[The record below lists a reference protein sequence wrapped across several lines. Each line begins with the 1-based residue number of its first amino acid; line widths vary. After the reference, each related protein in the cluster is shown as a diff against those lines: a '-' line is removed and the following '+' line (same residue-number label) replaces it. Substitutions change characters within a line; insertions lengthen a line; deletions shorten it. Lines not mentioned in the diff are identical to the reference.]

1 MSNATEHATAT
12 GSKVWAGGTVSVT
25 RCELVMSHLATKEWH
40 VELAGGWGKNLLI
53 IKEGR
58 SAARARQLGNRL
70 LPVISANQEPVR
82 PKIRSLLAVSLA
94 QDCPPVGN
102 EKGLDLPAH
111 PEGVGFERFLGPM
124 SPRCGALAGVVA
136 ADQV

>member
-25 RCELVMSHLATKEWH
+25 RCEQVMSHLATKEWH
-40 VELAGGWGKNLLI
+40 VELAGGWGNNLLI

-70 LPVISANQEPVR
+70 LPFISANQEPDR
-82 PKIRSLLAVSLA
+82 PKVTRLLAVTLA
-94 QDCPPVGN
+94 PVGK

-111 PEGVGFERFLGPM
+111 PESVGFERFLGPIVTPM
-124 SPRCGALAGVVA
+124 SP
-136 ADQV
+136 

>member
-25 RCELVMSHLATKEWH
+25 RCEQVMSHLATKEWH

-70 LPVISANQEPVR
+70 LPFISANQEPDR
-82 PKIRSLLAVSLA
+82 PKVTRLLAVSLA
-94 QDCPPVGN
+94 PVGK
-102 EKGLDLPAH
+102 EREGLRLT
-111 PEGVGFERFLGPM
+111 
-124 SPRCGALAGVVA
+124 GAPGGRWI
-136 ADQV
+136 